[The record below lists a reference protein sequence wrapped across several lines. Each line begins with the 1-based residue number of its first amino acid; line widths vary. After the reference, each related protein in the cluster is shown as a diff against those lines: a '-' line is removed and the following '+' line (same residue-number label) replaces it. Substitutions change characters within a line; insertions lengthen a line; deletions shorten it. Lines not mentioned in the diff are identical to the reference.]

1 LSPTFDFG
9 VISPYYLLL
18 VAHFF
23 FFVNTA
29 IQNLCQRAYSTFTAF
44 AGHGGTLDYQVDP
57 IKLDELEVLGG
68 RKSVITTKSTNSPA
82 SSSNPSIG
90 SPRSQSWHDDL
101 AAQLLGDA
109 HPSLMDYYD
118 HLSNPSQKDYEMGK
132 SLADVDVYV
141 PMADLSG
148 IALEESR
155 MQISSSELMEFAQ
168 YQQAPQWPQPQQPLN
183 ALGFVT
189 PEDVWREFTQRLG
202 IDGR

>member
-9 VISPYYLLL
+9 AISPYYLLL

-23 FFVNTA
+23 VKTT
-29 IQNLCQRAYSTFTAF
+29 IQNLCQRAYSTLAAF
-44 AGHGGTLDYQVDP
+44 HAGHGGTFDQVDP

-82 SSSNPSIG
+82 SNPSIG

-118 HLSNPSQKDYEMGK
+118 HLSNPSQKDYEMAK
-132 SLADVDVYV
+132 SFADVDVYV
-141 PMADLSG
+141 PTANLSG

-155 MQISSSELMEFAQ
+155 MQISSSQLMECAQ

-183 ALGFVT
+183 ALGFVN